1 MTGATETAGAAEQP
15 ESRPAPAPAPQ
26 PMESGGI
33 RRSKTFKE
41 ITKAMIKFQ
50 SEIKLV
56 PKGTANPFFSSKYA
70 DLGAIWNEIRKP
82 LSANSL
88 MVTHGVKSE
97 GRTVNITTLVVH
109 VSGEWMETDIEMEA
123 KNLGA
128 QAVGSVITYGK
139 RYGISALL
147 NVVSEGEDDDGEG
160 AEGRG
165 GDKGAAAKKQ
175 PDKAQAAKPPKSKAT
190 PPNGPAVRREWQWAK
205 KAPVWDP
212 KAKKYK
218 CSNCAKHC
226 ETKVSTKTGTHIT
239 YCDCRFAYDWEA
251 EVPEPYKRKPKEKQD
266 AGVDA
271 APKDRV

>member
-1 MTGATETAGAAEQP
+1 MTGGAETGGAAEQP
-15 ESRPAPAPAPQ
+15 EARPAAVATPAV
-26 PMESGGI
+26 MESGGI

-56 PKGTANPFFSSKYA
+56 PKATANPFFGSKYA

-88 MVTHGVKSE
+88 MVTHGVKSD
-97 GRTVNITTLVVH
+97 GRNVNITTLVVH
-109 VSGEWMETDIEMEA
+109 ASGEWMETDIEMEA
-123 KNLGA
+123 KNAGA

-165 GDKGAAAKKQ
+165 DRKAAATKKQ
-175 PDKAQAAKPPKSKAT
+175 PPKAEKAKAG
-190 PPNGPAVRREWQWAK
+190 PPNGAGKKRAWQWAK
-205 KAPVWDP
+205 KPPVWDA

-226 ETKVSTKTGTHIT
+226 MTRVSTKTGTYIT
-239 YCDCRFAYDWEA
+239 YCDCRFAFDWEA
-251 EVPEPYKRKPKEKQD
+251 DVPEPYKSKGKAAQD
-266 AGVDA
+266 AGA
-271 APKDRV
+271 EAPQEGES